1 MNTVLTYLATNRQRL
16 GLAGYG
22 VPERLASVV
31 VTPRFRASSH
41 VVFLVLAPGR
51 PEPLLVAKLPR
62 LNSAGAVAEREVAN
76 LRAVQDLRAGGF
88 DSIPRVIAYEQYLG
102 RPILV
107 ETALVG
113 RPMDPAT
120 VRRDR
125 AACCAAVAGWLAEL
139 QEPARSAENDANWFG
154 RLVEQPLRYFEH
166 MFPLSIEEAR
176 LLERTWELVAPLRD
190 TALPLVFEHGD
201 LSHPNVMLL
210 KNGAVGVVDWE
221 LAEPRGLPAYDLF
234 FFLTY
239 AAFAAQNARKSGDYL
254 AAFRAAFFGPAAWA
268 RPYVADYARRLELRG
283 RTRGGADALHRA
295 GADVH
300 LAQQGRLAQA
310 QGDRA
315 AEVAGR
321 RRAGRRGAAPDA
333 RGGRAAD
340 SRGAVRRGAVQR
352 QAHLPGDRADPGA
365 AAGGGYVRRDLGEDP
380 RQRTLHPHGSAAAAA
395 ARLPTGARRRAHAD
409 PQRRA
414 SAVRLGARPRRAGG
428 AREPG
433 HGAAQRRRYGVLAAH
448 VARARP

>member
-76 LRAVQDLRAGGF
+76 LRAVQGLRAGGF

-139 QEPARSAENDANWFG
+139 QQPARGPQNDANWFG
-154 RLVEQPLRYFEH
+154 RLVEQPLRYFERV
-166 MFPLSIEEAR
+166 FPLSIEEAR

-210 KNGAVGVVDWE
+210 KKGAVGVVDWE

-254 AAFRAAFFGPAAWA
+254 AAFQAAFFGPAAWA
-268 RPYVADYARRLELRG
+268 RPYVADYARRLELPPPTLTPLFVLSWARYTISLLL
-283 RTRGGADALHRA
+283 RL
-295 GADVH
+295 DVDQ
-300 LAQQGRLAQA
+300 ASGRLP
-310 QGDRA
+310 R
-315 AEVAGR
+315 ET
-321 RRAGRRGAAPDA
+321 
-333 RGGRAAD
+333 AD
-340 SRGAVRRGAVQR
+340 WLRSNRYYALWRHAVMHAS
-352 QAHLPGDRADPGA
+352 ALDW
-365 AAGGGYVRRDLGEDP
+365 RDLP
-380 RQRTLHPHGSAAAAA
+380 AP
-395 ARLPTGARRRAHAD
+395 
-409 PQRRA
+409 
-414 SAVRLGARPRRAGG
+414 
-428 AREPG
+428 
-433 HGAAQRRRYGVLAAH
+433 
-448 VARARP
+448 RARSS